1 MTSMNILIRKL
12 KVYNR
17 YVEFKSIIRYQ
28 IVHLVDSSDLF
39 KISNLVY
46 NGREI
51 VKSLYYSLQRQTVY
65 GGYSDLAGSL
75 FVKVDGSG
83 NFWNNW
89 SCKLWQL
96 LDILNLARKDSVLVT
111 VAH

>member
-1 MTSMNILIRKL
+1 MTSMSIPIRKL

-17 YVEFKSIIRYQ
+17 YVEFKFIIRYQ
-28 IVHLVDSSDLF
+28 IVHLIDSSDLF
-39 KISNLVY
+39 KIINLVC
-46 NGREI
+46 NGRKT
-51 VKSLYYSLQRQTVY
+51 VKSLYYSLQGQTIY
-65 GGYSDLAGSL
+65 GGYSDLAGSV

-96 LDILNLARKDSVLVT
+96 LDILNLARKDSILVT